1 MRTGKVSKIT
11 LNMFFFAGK
20 ASSFEEEDGT
30 GIGRNEVKVKLS
42 RGDLASRFVCQA
54 ENEAVNTPLEAVINV
69 DVNRECEEERP
80 FSRFDPRYFS

>member
-1 MRTGKVSKIT
+1 MQTGKVSKIT
-11 LNMFFFAGK
+11 LKKKFFAGK